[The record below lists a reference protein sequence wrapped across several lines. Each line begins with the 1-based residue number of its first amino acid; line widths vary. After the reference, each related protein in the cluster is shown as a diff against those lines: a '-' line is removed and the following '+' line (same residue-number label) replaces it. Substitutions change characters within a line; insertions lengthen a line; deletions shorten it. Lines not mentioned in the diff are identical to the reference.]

1 MDNSTNYNLI
11 GDDIINS
18 KQAFYEK
25 SKKIIDKINEIDLR
39 IETYSKFKD
48 YETAKKLKAKKNE
61 LELMLHRLKGG
72 PV

>member
-1 MDNSTNYNLI
+1 M
-11 GDDIINS
+11 NS

-25 SKKIIDKINEIDLR
+25 SKKIIEEINEIDLR

-48 YETAKKLKAKKNE
+48 YETVKKLKAKKNE
-61 LELMLHRLKGG
+61 LELILHRLKGG

>member
-1 MDNSTNYNLI
+1 M
-11 GDDIINS
+11 NS

-25 SKKIIDKINEIDLR
+25 SKKIIEEINEIDLR

-61 LELMLHRLKGG
+61 LELILHRLKGG